1 MTTKGLDEITELIQ
15 GGLQIP
21 PTCTKATGLQ
31 RPYTEQPSLGLY
43 PRDGRNHRNGSE
55 ALSSHNS
62 TQASILPIYKM
73 GTS

>member
-1 MTTKGLDEITELIQ
+1 MATKELDEITELIQ

-21 PTCTKATGLQ
+21 PTCTKAKGLQ
-31 RPYTEQPSLGLY
+31 RPYTEQPNLGLY
-43 PRDGRNHRNGSE
+43 PRDGLKPPQWFRS
-55 ALSSHNS
+55 LSSHNS